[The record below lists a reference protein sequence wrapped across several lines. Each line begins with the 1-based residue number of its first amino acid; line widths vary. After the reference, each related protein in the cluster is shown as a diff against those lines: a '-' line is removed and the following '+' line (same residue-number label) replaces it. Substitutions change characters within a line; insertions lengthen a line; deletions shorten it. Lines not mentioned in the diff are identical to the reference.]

1 MTTKRTPKQTKA
13 WLDTSPTLGELR
25 AEYPAEWEIVERELM
40 AVVDTGDSAQLTA
53 YVRGLA
59 RPAPVAGG
67 ARAAT
72 PGLDPRVAAIIRQRM
87 AAEAVRGL
95 SVSAATGVKSGT
107 VRFGKVNGQ
116 IIQGL
121 LFSDGLTRKPV
132 PLKKAKR
139 AWPLLKERSKLMPL
153 VQPQGIYCFYS
164 DRLVEE
170 LAALIGDRHAVE
182 IAAGDG
188 TLTRFLSDAGA
199 DVTATDDHS
208 WKDVAFPADVERLDA
223 RTALKQHRPQVVLCS
238 WPPAANTF
246 EAGVF
251 QTPSVETYVVIG
263 NRHIGGWGNH
273 HAYAEQTAFERR
285 DAADLAELVWPPEL
299 EPVVYVFERRG
310 VAG

>member
-1 MTTKRTPKQTKA
+1 MSAKRTPRQTKA
-13 WLDTSPTLGELR
+13 WLDGAPTLAELR
-25 AEYPAEWEIVERELM
+25 ADYPAEWEIVERELM
-40 AVVDTGDSAQLTA
+40 AVVDSGDSAQLTT

-72 PGLDPRVAAIIRQRM
+72 PGLDPRLAAIIRQRM
-87 AAEAVRGL
+87 AAEAIRGL
-95 SVSAATGVKSGT
+95 GVSAATGVTSGT
-107 VRFGKVNGQ
+107 VRFGKVNGS

-121 LFSDGLTRKPV
+121 LFSEGLTRKPV

-153 VQPQGIYCFYS
+153 VQPKGIYCFYT
-164 DRLVEE
+164 DRLVDE
-170 LAALIGDRHAVE
+170 LAALIGDRSALE

-188 TLTRFLSDAGA
+188 TLTRFLRDAGA
-199 DVTATDDHS
+199 SVVATDDHS

-223 RTALKQHRPQVVLCS
+223 RKALRQHRPQVVLCS
-238 WPPAANTF
+238 WPPAGNAF
-246 EAGVF
+246 EAAVF

-273 HAYAEQTAFERR
+273 AAYAEQDAFDRR
-285 DAADLAELVWPPEL
+285 DDAGLAALVWPPEL
-299 EPVVYVFERRG
+299 ESVVYVFERRG
-310 VAG
+310 